1 MVKMIS
7 ARGYIPLVKSS
18 TFLEFAQFDTNFKKG
33 TMLCCKLLW
42 TEMWDPNQ
50 KKWGLHKLLR
60 TIILRGYPMSFLIA
74 IVFFREIDFTEKCS
88 RVQK

>member
-1 MVKMIS
+1 M
-7 ARGYIPLVKSS
+7 KSS
-18 TFLEFAQFDTNFKKG
+18 TLLEFAQFDTDFKKG
-33 TMLCCKLLW
+33 TYSTMLCSKLLW

-60 TIILRGYPMSFLIA
+60 TIILRGYPMSYLIA